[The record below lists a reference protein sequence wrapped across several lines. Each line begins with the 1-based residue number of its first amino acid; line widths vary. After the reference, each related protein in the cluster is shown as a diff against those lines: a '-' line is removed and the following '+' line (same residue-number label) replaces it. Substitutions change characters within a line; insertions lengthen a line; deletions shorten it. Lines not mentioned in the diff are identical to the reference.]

1 MHEPTI
7 TVVGNVGRPP
17 KQRTLAGGTVV
28 ADFRVASTPRRFDK
42 IAQSWSDGETIWFG
56 VTCWRALAEH
66 ASVSLKKGDRVIVT
80 GRLLAKSWHAPDGA
94 ERTGFE
100 IDATSVG
107 LDLARGP
114 AVQQR
119 VERTS
124 TSEDDDGW
132 TAREA
137 PDPTTGE
144 SVASQVAS
152 QVPSPVAESVTGP
165 ASGPVSEA
173 VAA

>member
-1 MHEPTI
+1 MHEPLI

-28 ADFRVASTPRRFDK
+28 ADFRVASTPRKFDK
-42 IAQSWSDGETIWFG
+42 SAQTWSDGETIWFG
-56 VTCWRALAEH
+56 VTCWRAVAEH
-66 ASVSLKKGDRVIVT
+66 ASLSLNKGDRVIVT
-80 GRLLAKSWHAPDGA
+80 GRLLARSWQGPDGA
-94 ERTGFE
+94 DRTGFD

-124 TSEDDDGW
+124 APDDDDSW
-132 TAREA
+132 TAREV
-137 PDPTTGE
+137 PDPATGE
-144 SVASQVAS
+144 AVTDAVT
-152 QVPSPVAESVTGP
+152 SPVTEPVTEP
-165 ASGPVSEA
+165 